1 GREVELV
8 HRIWSTPTQDF
19 VLSWKEPKRI
29 IDCGIRALVVS
40 DQGLAINEAQYNRLI
55 EMGTRNR
62 RGLVSGAIMAGA
74 DTAGSFGAIRA
85 LNRTLAAIAKEN
97 CLQKSQRMAELTRRF
112 AKNPEGAAFILLNR
126 TVQARWAADGL
137 LQTWECVPIPMGEIK
152 FRKSKLAD
160 GCSQFAPV
168 NTTILGRPFT
178 GFLDPVTLVL
188 SDTSPKGPCEK
199 FQIHYF
205 RVPLQEGKGGW
216 KVFSVD
222 QTTGEAPT
230 NVPKVIEWKSEGG
243 MKLPI
248 LQATVFHQV
257 LHSPLSNFVPADHG
271 EEINRRLL
279 EKESKVEEKLKE
291 NAKDQFGFPILGLGE
306 MEKEFKESMSRCFE
320 IWQIIC
326 NLFVSIQ
333 IMGLAAAFLITK
345 IRQDMWLWQLGT
357 KTTQRSKRL
366 IREKEDAEEPGPP
379 KRRRLNRGC
388 GECKK

>member
-1 GREVELV
+1 
-8 HRIWSTPTQDF
+8 
-19 VLSWKEPKRI
+19 
-29 IDCGIRALVVS
+29 
-40 DQGLAINEAQYNRLI
+40 
-55 EMGTRNR
+55 
-62 RGLVSGAIMAGA
+62 
-74 DTAGSFGAIRA
+74 
-85 LNRTLAAIAKEN
+85 
-97 CLQKSQRMAELTRRF
+97 
-112 AKNPEGAAFILLNR
+112 
-126 TVQARWAADGL
+126 
-137 LQTWECVPIPMGEIK
+137 
-152 FRKSKLAD
+152 
-160 GCSQFAPV
+160 
-168 NTTILGRPFT
+168 
-178 GFLDPVTLVL
+178 
-188 SDTSPKGPCEK
+188 
-199 FQIHYF
+199 
-205 RVPLQEGKGGW
+205 
-216 KVFSVD
+216 
-222 QTTGEAPT
+222 
-230 NVPKVIEWKSEGG
+230 